1 GVEEEVHN
9 DKPGDNESRDQ
20 EQLQDELA
28 RGRGDW
34 RQARLGRGWSPGRA
48 AQGGGLL
55 LRIGGKAG
63 VRLHSRV
70 PRQDLSEPSVFVVRL
85 HGRRQG
91 CRAPRLN
98 ADPAPATVEERE
110 VEPLIRRWFA
120 MPLTLEQYASYLDT
134 RDLPWPAPPEVE
146 PPRAKPHLKRLR

>member
-1 GVEEEVHN
+1 RDAVVSSEYPSQLFLCPIPHLGVVTVEAGKNVLQFAVERVAGVEEEVHN

-110 VEPLIRRWFA
+110 VEP
-120 MPLTLEQYASYLDT
+120 
-134 RDLPWPAPPEVE
+134 
-146 PPRAKPHLKRLR
+146 